1 MALLRMEQQAHGN
14 DQEEKDR
21 HQNRATSRMQNKI
34 MAVKLRQ
41 AGCILGGGFVG
52 FVGLWV
58 LGLGFLVFDFLAFF
72 LFCFVH
78 LFCFVFSFVIV
89 LGLFPSQYCK
99 NTDRAKPNFPSKEI
113 GLGL

>member
-21 HQNRATSRMQNKI
+21 HQNRATSRMQIKI

-72 LFCFVH
+72 FVLFCSFV
-78 LFCFVFSFVIV
+78 LFCVFFCYCFGSFSITI
-89 LGLFPSQYCK
+89 LQK
-99 NTDRAKPNFPSKEI
+99 HR
-113 GLGL
+113 